1 MFCPNCGMDCED
13 ANFCPGCGRD
23 LREVRGAAAAPPTEA
38 APGEA
43 AAVPAQAGQGGGAEE
58 AGQEY
63 PPLREPY
70 VQEIN
75 GIKVDLNKLIRA
87 KGLGAFKFGAY
98 GHLVARCNI
107 TFGQAKKIL
116 NPLFE
121 YHIRR
126 NEKVSFGEGLLA
138 ELNMGSDQAAEE
150 KKRLQELKRSGQ
162 VYCPKCHSVSV
173 TANKKGFGF
182 ARGAVGLTMGIEA
195 GMLAGG
201 IGSKKVVCTC
211 LNCGYQWKPG
221 KK

>member
-23 LREVRGAAAAPPTEA
+23 LRGVRGAAAEPPTEA

-43 AAVPAQAGQGGGAEE
+43 AAVPAQTGQDGGAEE

-63 PPLREPY
+63 PPLKEPY
-70 VQEIN
+70 VREVN
-75 GIKVDLNKLIRA
+75 GIRVDLNRLIRA
-87 KGLGAFKFGAY
+87 YGMGARKIGAY
-98 GHLVARCNI
+98 GYLSTECGI
-107 TFGQAKKIL
+107 SMKQAKEIL
-116 NPLFE
+116 LPVIEQHKTNK
-121 YHIRR
+121 
-126 NEKVSFGEGLLA
+126 EKVSLGESLLA
-138 ELNMGSDQAAEE
+138 DLNKRAEKVVDE
-150 KKRLQELKRSGQ
+150 RRRLQELERSGQ

-182 ARGAVGLTMGIEA
+182 AKGAVGLTMGIEA

>member
-23 LREVRGAAAAPPTEA
+23 LRGVRGAAAEPPTEA

-43 AAVPAQAGQGGGAEE
+43 AAVPAQTGQDGGAEE

-63 PPLREPY
+63 PPLKEPY
-70 VQEIN
+70 IREIH
-75 GIKVDLNKLIRA
+75 GVEIDLNKLIRTYGTGIRKAGAYGYLVAQLKLTQAQA
-87 KGLGAFKFGAY
+87 KEILDPLYKYHGGTKVSFKDSLTSSFGLGAAQ
-98 GHLVARCNI
+98 HEAE
-107 TFGQAKKIL
+107 Q
-116 NPLFE
+116 
-121 YHIRR
+121 RR
-126 NEKVSFGEGLLA
+126 IK
-138 ELNMGSDQAAEE
+138 ELE
-150 KKRLQELKRSGQ
+150 RSGQ

-173 TANKKGFGF
+173 MANKKGFGF
-182 ARGAVGLTMGIEA
+182 AKGAVGLTLGIEA